1 MFNESLILIIAVEAH
16 LIDEQL
22 SQWKFVS
29 YFQRLIWFPFKFLKL
44 GMAEKIK
51 AIQDYAFIAFALLA
65 IGAWV
70 INNSGVARTEVANAI
85 MLAADVIPVFLVMF
99 ALPSMY
105 AHSGIDEKTVSFVK
119 AHLQNRGFSTE
130 KEIDI
135 LQKSLKPIESRA
147 RERVTAF
154 KWLVG
159 LVWAGFIYT
168 LSQGQELLKTT
179 PSQFTSYI
187 YVATG
192 LLIATLSAYFVV
204 WGYEASLDKL
214 FRAIEFGCNDFCHET
229 QSNQVQNG

>member
-1 MFNESLILIIAVEAH
+1 MFNESLILITAVEAH
-16 LIDEQL
+16 LISEQL
-22 SQWKFVS
+22 SQWKLVN
-29 YFQRLIWFPFKFLKL
+29 YFQRLIWFPIKFLKL
-44 GMAEKIK
+44 GMAEKTK
-51 AIQDYAFIAFALLA
+51 AIQLYVFIAFALLA

-70 INNSGVARTEVANAI
+70 VNNSGVARTEVANAI
-85 MLAADVIPVFLVMF
+85 MLSAEIIPVFLVMF

-105 AHSGIDEKTVSFVK
+105 AHCGIDEKTVDFVK
-119 AHLQNRGFSTE
+119 AHLLNRGFSTE

-179 PSQFTSYI
+179 PSEFTLHT

-192 LLIATLSAYFVV
+192 LLMATLGAYFVV

-229 QSNQVQNG
+229 QSDQVKNS